1 VSHSTATGVREVDLS
16 DVRPSGARVP
26 QRNWSSR
33 QVEIFDQLQELF
45 LEEGFRHLTIA
56 DLVDR
61 LHCSRRTLYSLAP
74 SREEL
79 ALIVIDRLLN
89 RMGAEARMRAEACD
103 DPGDAIAAYL
113 DTGVTTLRRAQPAF
127 TEDLESYVP
136 TKHLYDRHLTNALD
150 TLGKLVEDGIAKGTF
165 RSYHPPLVAEILD
178 AAVDR
183 IRRPEVLAR
192 AGVSMSQALAELS
205 ELIRRGL
212 VREPDR
218 GAGRGAKRFSRS
230 RPPVRR

>member
-1 VSHSTATGVREVDLS
+1 MTDLVTGLGEMDLS
-16 DVRPSGARVP
+16 DVRPSAGRVS
-26 QRNWSSR
+26 QRHWSAR
-33 QVEIFDQLQELF
+33 QVEIFDQLQDLF
-45 LEEGFRHLTIA
+45 LAEGFRQLTIA
-56 DLVDR
+56 DLVER

-79 ALIVIDRLLN
+79 VLIVIDRLLN
-89 RMGAEARMRAEACD
+89 RIGVDAAARAAACD
-103 DPGDAIAAYL
+103 DPGDAIEAYL
-113 DTGVTTLRRAQPAF
+113 SAGVTTLRRAQQAF

-136 TKHLYDRHLTNALD
+136 TKHLYDRHLTTALGE
-150 TLGKLVEDGIAKGTF
+150 LGKLVEDGIAKGTF
-165 RSYHPPLVAEILD
+165 RTYHPPLVAEILD

-212 VREPDR
+212 VRQPEAHRKRERPRPDR
-218 GAGRGAKRFSRS
+218 SVAKR
-230 RPPVRR
+230 